1 MTDGTV
7 NIKVET
13 EGLDEA
19 TEKVESIADAING
32 FPPQVAFKYL
42 RNCTINVYPS
52 QTKFVEVKEANHQ
65 QEYENRQHDK

>member
-1 MTDGTV
+1 MESSNIT
-7 NIKVET
+7 IKVET

-19 TEKVESIADAING
+19 TEKVESLADVING
-32 FPPQVAFKYL
+32 FPAQVAFKYL

-65 QEYENRQHDK
+65 QEYENRQHDQ

>member
-1 MTDGTV
+1 MESSNIT
-7 NIKVET
+7 IKVET

-19 TEKVESIADAING
+19 TEKVEFLADAING

-52 QTKFVEVKEANHQ
+52 QTKKVYNYA
-65 QEYENRQHDK
+65 NRQHDQ

>member
-52 QTKFVEVKEANHQ
+52 QTKFVEVKDA
-65 QEYENRQHDK
+65 NRQHDQ